1 MECIQRLLLLPEVTS
16 ILKVL
21 AYFNIFQYPVTTEE
35 ICRYA
40 DRQFDPNELQHLLDE
55 LCNKAYVFNL
65 DGFYSLVNNATLVH
79 KRISGNQHAQQLLPT
94 AYRIGRFLYKFP
106 FVRAVGISGS
116 LSKNVADE
124 NADIDFFIITAPN
137 RLWIARTL
145 MHAFKK
151 LTFLVGKQ
159 HWYCM
164 NYYIDESALVIAEK
178 NIFTATEII
187 TVLPVCGDTVFNSFF
202 CANEWTHTYYPNTR
216 PREESPEKD
225 SVQIKQYKTTEALFN
240 NRFGNWLDDYW
251 MNLTSNRWAQKEKK
265 HRLNIKGDPMG
276 LKTGKHFAR
285 PNPDYFQ
292 KKILSLY
299 HKTLEELESKW
310 HTRL

>member
-1 MECIQRLLLLPEVTS
+1 MDCIQILVLSPETTS

-21 AYFNIFQYPVTTEE
+21 AYFNIFQYPVTAEE

-40 DRQFDPNELQHLLDE
+40 DRSFDTNELQPLLDE
-55 LCNKAYVFNL
+55 LCGKACIFNL
-65 DGFYSLVNNATLVH
+65 DGFYALENNTTLVR

-94 AYRIGRFLYKFP
+94 AYRIGRFLQKFP

-151 LTFLVGKQ
+151 LTFLAGKQ

-164 NYYIDESALVIAEK
+164 NYYIDESALTIAEK
-178 NIFTATEII
+178 NIFTATEVV
-187 TVLPVCGDTVFNSFF
+187 TVLPVRGEAVFNNFF
-202 CANEWTHTYYPNTR
+202 SANAWAYAYYPNTR
-216 PREESPEKD
+216 LQGDVAEKGLPQTRQD
-225 SVQIKQYKTTEALFN
+225 KITEVLFN

-251 MNLTSNRWAQKEKK
+251 MNLTTNRWVQKEKK

-292 KKILSLY
+292 KKILTSY
-299 HKTLEELESKW
+299 HKTLEELEAKW
-310 HTRL
+310 HIRF